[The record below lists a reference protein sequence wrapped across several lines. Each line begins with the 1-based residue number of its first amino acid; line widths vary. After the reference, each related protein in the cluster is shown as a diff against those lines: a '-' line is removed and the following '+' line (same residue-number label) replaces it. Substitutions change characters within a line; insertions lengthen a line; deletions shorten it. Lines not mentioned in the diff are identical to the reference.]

1 MDKLQ
6 MGNEVLNASKCLLK
20 FVKSRK
26 CMHDLFYEGLIFR
39 GCGCN
44 SKAYHHC
51 IQMKCKE
58 MRAKSS

>member
-1 MDKLQ
+1 
-6 MGNEVLNASKCLLK
+6 MGKGVLNASKCLLK

-44 SKAYHHC
+44 SKAYHC
-51 IQMKCKE
+51 IQMKYKE